1 MTCAEAGK
9 LGASKQREPIL
20 ARARQLC
27 AELGQPIP
35 AALNPPLM
43 LTLSDKVR

>member
-1 MTCAEAGK
+1 MTCAEAAR
-9 LGASKQREPIL
+9 LGNDKRREPIRAT
-20 ARARQLC
+20 ARKLC
-27 AELGQPIP
+27 MEMGRPIP